1 MILGP
6 NIRYACKEY
15 WHYYD
20 HYLALSHLSLVEGLT
35 LAGYRPEKPSS
46 IVSYLYDE
54 QRDTHRGLDD
64 PFICGFHWR
73 GSCSENNSSSSRKNE
88 MLRAMRNVNLDM
100 L

>member
-46 IVSYLYDE
+46 IVSYPI
-54 QRDTHRGLDD
+54 R
-64 PFICGFHWR
+64 
-73 GSCSENNSSSSRKNE
+73 
-88 MLRAMRNVNLDM
+88 
-100 L
+100 